1 MNAKI
6 LTAVFTVALL
16 ASPAF
21 GQTIYKCPSATPG
34 TPPVFQQMPCSPT
47 GGGETLEVK
56 PIKGS
61 GDGLR
66 QEEIAVT
73 RQLSEA
79 NRAAEK
85 ARADVRAE
93 GIKEDNRRESVAIE
107 RRKAA
112 AMEEQAAALRALRY
126 RY

>member
-1 MNAKI
+1 MNAKK
-6 LTAVFTVALL
+6 LTALVIALL
-16 ASPAF
+16 SAPAF
-21 GQTIYKCPSATPG
+21 GQTVYKCPSATPG
-34 TPPVFQQMPCSPT
+34 APPVFQQMPCSPQ

-66 QEEIAVT
+66 PEEIAVT
-73 RQLSEA
+73 KQLAES
-79 NRAAEK
+79 NRAADQ
-85 ARADVRAE
+85 ARAAVRAE
-93 GIKEDNRRESVAIE
+93 GIKEDNRREAVAIE

-112 AMEEQAAALRALRY
+112 ALEEQAAAMRALRY